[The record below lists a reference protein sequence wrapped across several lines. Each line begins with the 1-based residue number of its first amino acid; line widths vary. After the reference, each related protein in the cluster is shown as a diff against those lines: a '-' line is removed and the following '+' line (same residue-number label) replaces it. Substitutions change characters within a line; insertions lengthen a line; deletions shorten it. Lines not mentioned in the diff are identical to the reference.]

1 MNGTLEEC
9 STVSIP
15 SWKIEYEK
23 AILAGVPAEELLD
36 KLEESFKFVECS
48 LVWEHTELEDITSVE
63 TLAKQ
68 SIDYDEKRAYLQNI
82 IDSKCRKTM

>member
-15 SWKIEYEK
+15 SWKIEYEQ
-23 AILAGVPAEELLD
+23 AIIAGVSAEELLD
-36 KLEESFKFVECS
+36 KLEESFKIAECS
-48 LVWEHTELEDITSVE
+48 LVWKNAELENITSVE

-68 SIDYDEKRAYLQNI
+68 SINYDEKQAYLQNI

>member
-15 SWKIEYEK
+15 SWKIEYEQ
-23 AILAGVPAEELLD
+23 AITAGVPAEELLD
-36 KLEESFKFVECS
+36 KLEEFFKFVECS

-68 SIDYDEKRAYLQNI
+68 SIDYDEKRAYLQNR
-82 IDSKCRKTM
+82 IDSKYRKTM